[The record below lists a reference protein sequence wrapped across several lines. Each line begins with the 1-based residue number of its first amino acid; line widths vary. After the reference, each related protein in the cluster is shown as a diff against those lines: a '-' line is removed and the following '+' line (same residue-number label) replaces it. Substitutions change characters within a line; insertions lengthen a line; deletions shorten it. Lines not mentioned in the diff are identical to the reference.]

1 MSTKYEQFINANQ
14 SLMDCFAGVSATD
27 YSAMSQ
33 WDQQQVCKNE
43 AAAVREHI
51 SAGHADFKNV
61 LQERI
66 NAFNAP
72 KAEEWMQNTIVYLK

>member
-14 SLMDCFAGVSATD
+14 SLMDCFAGVAATD

-33 WDQQQVCKNE
+33 WDQQQVCKSE
-43 AAAVREHI
+43 TATVREHI
-51 SAGHADFKNV
+51 AAGNADFKNI

-72 KAEEWMQNTIVYLK
+72 KAEAE

>member
-14 SLMDCFAGVSATD
+14 SLMDCFAGVSSAD

-43 AAAVREHI
+43 AAAVRDHI
-51 SAGHADFKNV
+51 AAGHADFKNV

-72 KAEEWMQNTIVYLK
+72 KAEQE